1 MKAAFIM
8 KIPRL
13 FAVAVLLAVGLIV
26 SAQPSIQPVPG
37 SPSPAVIKEAVNYV
51 IKVEWKTAEGTAS
64 SLQVTTTEGSF
75 ELDTLQKSTVKINNS
90 EIPTTLKLSGT
101 LTAINAQK
109 GRLKLFLGRTVP
121 YVTSTINNGSAM
133 GMASTYSQMS
143 VGLNSTFVVTFGEP
157 LVIQVDDSG
166 KVSILVAR
174 AEN

>member
-1 MKAAFIM
+1 MHHAA
-8 KIPRL
+8 
-13 FAVAVLLAVGLIV
+13 A
-26 SAQPSIQPVPG
+26 
-37 SPSPAVIKEAVNYV
+37 SP
-51 IKVEWKTAEGTAS
+51 
-64 SLQVTTTEGSF
+64 Q
-75 ELDTLQKSTVKINNS
+75 TV
-90 EIPTTLKLSGT
+90 LSGT

-109 GRLKLFLGRTVP
+109 GRLQLFLGRTVP